1 MSYLPTLGFVALGG
15 AIGASLRFLISDLC
29 LTLFGR
35 GFPYGTLS
43 VNLIGSF
50 TMGAM
55 FILLQQAQIS
65 GSPWRALISVGLLG
79 ALTTFSTFSMD
90 NLALL
95 QQGAMLKLA
104 LNILLNVGLCFVAVA
119 AGYYLFQK
127 PTVG

>member
-1 MSYLPTLGFVALGG
+1 MGYLPTLGFIAAGG
-15 AIGASLRFLISDLC
+15 AIGACLRFLISDLC
-29 LTLFGR
+29 LTLFGK
-35 GFPYGTLS
+35 GFPYGTLT
-43 VNLIGSF
+43 VNILGSF

-55 FILLQQAQIS
+55 FILLEQAQIAS
-65 GSPWRALISVGLLG
+65 SPWRALISVGLLG

-95 QQGAMLKLA
+95 QQGAIIKLA
-104 LNILLNVGLCFVAVA
+104 LNMLLNVGLCLAAVA